1 MYGVEGNGWIVMGD
15 PIGQPEL
22 IEELLWQ
29 FRELCD
35 QHDASPVF
43 YQVSA
48 RYLPLYLELGLIPF
62 KLGEEAIVDLA
73 AFELAGSRL
82 RNLRQSHAKGKREG
96 CRSRWWRLNV
106 CLHCCHASKRCRT
119 PGCRA
124 SRARRRAS
132 RWAVSSPPTSA

>member
-1 MYGVEGNGWIVMGD
+1 MYGIEGNSWIVMGD
-15 PIGQPEL
+15 PIGRPEQ

-29 FRELCD
+29 FRERCD
-35 QHDASPVF
+35 EHDANPVF

-62 KLGEEAIVDLA
+62 KLGEEAMVDLTT
-73 AFELAGSRL
+73 FDLAGSRL

-96 CRSRWWRLNV
+96 LTFEVVEASAVAPCCPDCRPSPI
-106 CLHCCHASKRCRT
+106 

-124 SRARRRAS
+124 RWARRRAS
-132 RWAVSSPPTSA
+132 RSAALSLTT